1 MWDGPLDGLTSSF
14 PRVKDKNQRTWNK
27 DFTCPLPAMDP
38 AWGKAKTTELTIPM
52 SVAGLILFEEQA
64 QRVIPARGLWEE
76 QPREVVAELRLW

>member
-1 MWDGPLDGLTSSF
+1 
-14 PRVKDKNQRTWNK
+14 
-27 DFTCPLPAMDP
+27 MDP